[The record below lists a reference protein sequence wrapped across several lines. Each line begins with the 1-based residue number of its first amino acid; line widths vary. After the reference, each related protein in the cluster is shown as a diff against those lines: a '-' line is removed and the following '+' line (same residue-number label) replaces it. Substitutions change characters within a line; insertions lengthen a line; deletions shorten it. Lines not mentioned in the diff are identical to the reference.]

1 MPAATM
7 SKPMF
12 TLSSFASGLGLAES
26 KVPGSSYEKFE
37 TEAGTTGLRLRDV
50 PVFRSGEFSNS
61 MGDVR
66 EWTALDVQQM
76 ANNFGLLSDSGIF
89 HRVPVRCDHFSIFSG
104 GLEGQIGY
112 HENVRA
118 EEKVSPVDGETYT
131 YLMADMVILKSEAV
145 DNILSGLWTNRS
157 AEIGPY
163 RTNYTK
169 GESRVFE
176 PVLLGTAFV
185 DIPAVEGLTFSKNKG
200 ASADKPELIMM
211 EENMPQPKNSGEDG
225 GQVNHSASAAP
236 THHFRIGSESVS
248 DFAKVQKYI
257 DDQAATITAQDAELT
272 DLRTFKSEATTRERE
287 AFVTSLKEKNLITGP
302 QAEQFSKLAATLN
315 ADAFEQF
322 KAGFAGAEVN
332 PILEKQGPSHQVAP
346 GASADTPGSVA
357 HSGQRDEAEE
367 RKAIL
372 REQVLSH
379 FRANTPVERIES
391 YACFRELK
399 RDDETLTVADI
410 VNGK

>member
-7 SKPMF
+7 SRPVF

-50 PVFRSGEFSNS
+50 PVFRSGEFANS
-61 MGDVR
+61 MGEVG
-66 EWTALDVQQM
+66 EWTPLDLQQM
-76 ANNFGLLSDSGIF
+76 ANNFNLLADSGIF
-89 HRVPVRCDHFSIFSG
+89 NRVPVRCDHFSIFSG

-112 HENVRA
+112 HENVRT
-118 EEKVSPVDGETYT
+118 EEKTSPVDGEAYT
-131 YLMADMVILKSEAV
+131 YLMSDMVILKSDAV

-163 RTNYTK
+163 RTNYTQ
-169 GESRVFE
+169 GQSRVFE

-200 ASADKPELIMM
+200 ESADTPELIMM
-211 EENMPQPKNSGEDG
+211 EENMPQPKNPGSDG
-225 GQVNHSASAAP
+225 GQTSHSAPAP
-236 THHFRIGSESVS
+236 ATHSFRIGNDTVS
-248 DFAKVQKYI
+248 DFAKVQQHI
-257 DDQAATITAQDAELT
+257 DDQAATITAQDSELT
-272 DLRTFKSEATTRERE
+272 DLREFKSQALTRERE
-287 AFVTSLKEKNLITGP
+287 DFVNSLKDSNLITGP
-302 QAEQFSKLAATLN
+302 QAEQFSKLAATLS

-332 PILEKQGPSHQVAP
+332 PLLEKQGPSHQVAP
-346 GASADTPGSVA
+346 GASADVPGSSA
-357 HSGQRDEAEE
+357 HSQHRDEAAE
-367 RKAIL
+367 RAEVL
-372 REQVLSH
+372 REQVRTH
-379 FRANTPVERIES
+379 YRANTPVDRIET
-391 YACFRELK
+391 YACFRELQ
-399 RDDETLTVADI
+399 REDANLTVADI